1 MNSCRCKL
9 SWMGSSTTRFWT
21 RTSSSQLVIWSLGDV
36 SPSNK
41 TTTTNIQHGRQRGGR
56 SRLQESEVAGV
67 AQSKTKH
74 HPIENLW
81 RQLKIAVHHRSPKN
95 LQELEQYFQ
104 REWHKIPADVCA
116 KLVESYSGRL
126 LSMLFK
132 YCFEVLNIQHPECPP
147 LHQTGW
153 ISLIGQAL
161 WEKT

>member
-1 MNSCRCKL
+1 
-9 SWMGSSTTRFWT
+9 MGSSTTRFWT

-41 TTTTNIQHGRQRGGR
+41 RTTTNIQHGRQRGGR

-126 LSMLFK
+126 QAVIDAK
-132 YCFEVLNIQHPECPP
+132 VLLRSIEDPASRVSTTPP
-147 LHQTGW
+147 DWVNQPNWTGT
-153 ISLIGQAL
+153 LGEDVGGTL
-161 WEKT
+161 